1 MFPLKSFDPSSFWMF
16 LPPLTRLYLLFL
28 CLVCT
33 FSLYKGS
40 RIILRLRSIKRENGV
55 KEHHLILRSLAV
67 LRREA
72 ENLSQL
78 LHVTFLLFGVSFL
91 TQIPAA
97 FMILEDSRRPVL
109 TSIFSNLAVYI
120 AYAADV
126 FLVLLVLRL
135 LQWFVSFRIST
146 TMLRSGNLDAADG
159 RP

>member
-16 LPPLTRLYLLFL
+16 APPLTRLYILFL

-33 FSLYKGS
+33 FSLYKSS
-40 RIILRLRSIKRENGV
+40 RIVFRLRSIRRAHGV
-55 KEHHLILRSLAV
+55 EEHHVILRSLAV

-72 ENLSQL
+72 ANLSQL
-78 LHVTFLLFGVSFL
+78 LHFTFLLFGLCFL
-91 TQIPAA
+91 IQIPAA

-109 TSIFSNLAVYI
+109 SSIFSNLAVYI

-126 FLVLLVLRL
+126 FFVLLALRS
-135 LQWFVSFRIST
+135 LQWFVSFRISA
-146 TMLRSGNLDAADG
+146 TMLRCANLDANDG